1 MTPTFRKLSG
11 RPKSSEY
18 AAYAHSDIAAV
29 EGSDAVAILQ
39 DQRRQVLT
47 LMRPLDE
54 TTIQGVTYSTGKW
67 TLKEVLGHL
76 IDDER
81 IYSYRALC
89 IARGDKRPLPGFD
102 EKEYMA
108 DAGFEARLL
117 TDLMQEYR
125 AVRDSSIALFRG
137 LPENAWLRRG
147 TANSISYTVRG
158 LAFHIAGHELHHLR
172 LIKEKYLPASHGK

>member
-1 MTPTFRKLSG
+1 
-11 RPKSSEY
+11 
-18 AAYAHSDIAAV
+18 
-29 EGSDAVAILQ
+29 
-39 DQRRQVLT
+39 
-47 LMRPLDE
+47 
-54 TTIQGVTYSTGKW
+54 
-67 TLKEVLGHL
+67 
-76 IDDER
+76 
-81 IYSYRALC
+81 
-89 IARGDKRPLPGFD
+89 
-102 EKEYMA
+102 MA